1 MNWESEER
9 SGAATVSAS
18 AERAGGYGDLRRPLL
33 NGLVIQILTSTLT
46 AGIVMT
52 LFSSEVMWSVLLLI
66 LAAVILSI
74 RHWGGLLLLILVQ
87 ADLFVSE
94 DRYAMKMP
102 LMDAMLYSFGILAAV
117 MFLSRQ
123 RHILQEFSERPL
135 FRLLTRRGPAES
147 SEQPGVERE
156 WPAAEPQTQHP
167 SLGEGSVAGY
177 FEISEQ
183 RLRHLSSALRG
194 LSVLA
199 ICTLAATLLIGA
211 VPRGATLAQDLRAAA
226 DADPGMRAA
235 SLLLTTIVAIL
246 LVAGEL
252 TWRQMTPAQA
262 NIFQR
267 SQLLQIL
274 FSDLRLIVKQRIRVR
289 QNRFAASR
297 PGPLQQ

>member
-1 MNWESEER
+1 MNWESEES

-18 AERAGGYGDLRRPLL
+18 AERAGGDGDPRRPLL
-33 NGLVIQILTSTLT
+33 NGLVIQILTITLT

-66 LAAVILSI
+66 LDAVILSI

-102 LMDAMLYSFGILAAV
+102 LMDAMLYSFGILSAV

-123 RHILQEFSERPL
+123 RHILQDFSERPL
-135 FRLLTRRGPAES
+135 FRLLTRRGPAAS
-147 SEQPGVERE
+147 SEQPGVQRE
-156 WPAAEPQTQHP
+156 WPAAEPQTQQP
-167 SLGEGSVAGY
+167 VPGEDSMGGY

-183 RLRHLSSALRG
+183 RLRRLSSALRG
-194 LSVLA
+194 LGLLA
-199 ICTLAATLLIGA
+199 ICTLAATLLIGS
-211 VPRGATLAQDLRAAA
+211 VPRGAALAQDLRAAA

-262 NIFQR
+262 KIFQR

-289 QNRFAASR
+289 QNRFAGSR

>member
-1 MNWESEER
+1 MNSETEEF
-9 SGAATVSAS
+9 SEAATVSAS
-18 AERAGGYGDLRRPLL
+18 AERAWGQWDPRRPFL
-33 NGLVIQILTSTLT
+33 NGLVIQILTIALT

-74 RHWGGLLLLILVQ
+74 RHWGGLLLLIVVQ

-102 LMDAMLYSFGILAAV
+102 LMDAMLYSFGILSAV

-123 RHILQEFSERPL
+123 RHILQDFSEIPL
-135 FRLLTRRGPAES
+135 FRLLTRKGLADS

-156 WPAAEPQTQHP
+156 LPEAEPQTQHP
-167 SLGEGSVAGY
+167 GLGQGSPGGFVEVSERSL
-177 FEISEQ
+177 
-183 RLRHLSSALRG
+183 RRLSSALRA
-194 LSVLA
+194 LSLLA
-199 ICTLAATLLIGA
+199 ICALAATLLIA
-211 VPRGATLAQDLRAAA
+211 SAPRGAALAQDLRDAA
-226 DADPGMRAA
+226 DTDPGMRTA

-246 LVAGEL
+246 LVVGEL

-262 NIFQR
+262 KIFQR
-267 SQLLQIL
+267 SLLLQIL

-289 QNRFAASR
+289 QNRFAGSR
-297 PGPLQQ
+297 PGPMPQ